1 VLFCATL
8 SPTTKKVQLVN
19 KLSAAI
25 LAASLVVLPAAHAKP
40 KPAAKV
46 DIPAGT
52 YTLDKA
58 HAALTFRVS
67 HMGFSNYTAQ
77 FSDFDATVQ
86 LDPKHPE
93 KSSVTAKI
101 KVASLT
107 LPTPPKGFLDELLGK
122 EWLDATLTPEMTFTS
137 TRVQPTGKDTATI
150 TGDLLL
156 RGVTHPV
163 TLKAKFN
170 GGYAGNQYEPSARI
184 GFSAQGKL
192 NRSDFGVK
200 TCIPAPGTSMGVS
213 DNVDVI
219 IEAEFKGPPQATAA
233 KP

>member
-1 VLFCATL
+1 M
-8 SPTTKKVQLVN
+8 N
-19 KLSAAI
+19 KLAATI
-25 LAASLVVLPAAHAKP
+25 LAASLIILPAAHARP

-58 HAALTFRVS
+58 HASLTFRVS
-67 HMGFSNYTAQ
+67 HMGFSNYTAH

-86 LDPKHPE
+86 LDPKHPD

-101 KVASLT
+101 KLLSLA
-107 LPTPPKGFLDELLGK
+107 LPTPPKGFVDELLGK

-137 TRVQPTGKDTATI
+137 TRVQPTGNDTATI

-156 RGVTHPV
+156 HGVTHPV

-170 GGYAGNQYEPSARI
+170 GGYAGNQYEPYARI
-184 GFSAQGKL
+184 GFSARGKL

-200 TCIPAPGTSMGVS
+200 TGIPAPGTTFGVS
-213 DNVDVI
+213 DNVDII
-219 IEAEFKGPPQATAA
+219 IEAEFKGPPLATPA